1 MPWAKNQNL
10 GPYSPHLL
18 MGVLSDLPASF
29 RVTLCHLLYDGGSV
43 AFGLLRAEIPVPLPF
58 LGEEGLSPHP
68 RPGSTAGH
76 PSTGPLEL
84 RV

>member
-43 AFGLLRAEIPVPLPF
+43 AFGLLRAEIPV
-58 LGEEGLSPHP
+58 LSPSLVRKGCLP
-68 RPGSTAGH
+68 TRVPGVQLDILARD
-76 PSTGPLEL
+76 L
-84 RV
+84 